1 MSKDYFF
8 DKIAQPQL
16 MDKELAIH
24 NTERSILNK
33 INNIFEYES
42 LPPTLVPRF
51 LELYLQ
57 TGGHCCVTDVP
68 EVGLCCFFGGWGGKP
83 DVYYQ
88 PTRYIVA
95 NPGLNFYKDL
105 EIGKDCVLCRNDMLT
120 LGLMPVIHK
129 YAVLLVENL
138 ISFRIAA
145 INSRVQFII
154 NAKDDS
160 SAKSARE
167 FLEQVEDGELGIIV
181 SDDLLS
187 AVEINPG
194 AQHNQSITE
203 LISLHQYIL
212 SQLYM
217 ELGIPDN
224 YNMKKERLT
233 STEANM
239 MTDKPAVSL
248 ENMYVERCIFCDK
261 INEMYGTNIRVRIN
275 ERWNSDADSEG
286 SDTGVQ
292 DERSDEG
299 DKPEVLHKQSD
310 V

>member
-1 MSKDYFF
+1 MSRDYFF
-8 DKIAQPQL
+8 DNIAQPQL
-16 MDKELAIH
+16 MNKELAIR
-24 NTERSILNK
+24 NTEKSILNK
-33 INNIFEYES
+33 INNIFEYEG

-57 TGGHCCVTDVP
+57 RGGHCCVTDVP
-68 EVGLCCFFGGWGGKP
+68 EVGLVTFQGGWGGEP
-83 DVYYQ
+83 DMYYQ

-95 NPGLNFYKDL
+95 NPGLNYYKDL
-105 EIGKDCVLCRNDMLT
+105 RIGVDCVLCRNDMLT

-129 YAVLLVENL
+129 YSVLLVENL

-160 SAKSARE
+160 TAASAKE
-167 FLEQVEDGELGIIV
+167 FLEQVEDGKLGIIT

-187 AVEINPG
+187 TIEVNPG
-194 AQHNQSITE
+194 SQHEKHISE

-217 ELGIPDN
+217 ELGIADN

-239 MTDKPAVSL
+239 MDNKPAVSL
-248 ENMYVERCIFCDK
+248 ENMYVERCIFCDR

-275 ERWNSDADSEG
+275 ERWDSNADSEG
-286 SDTGVQ
+286 SDSRIQ
-292 DERSDEG
+292 DKRSDE
-299 DKPEVLHKQSD
+299 DTSE
-310 V
+310 

>member
-1 MSKDYFF
+1 MSRDYFF
-8 DKIAQPQL
+8 DNIAQPQL
-16 MDKELAIH
+16 MNKELAIR
-24 NTERSILNK
+24 NTERGILNK
-33 INNIFEYES
+33 INNIFEYEG

-68 EVGLCCFFGGWGGKP
+68 EVGLVCFQGGWGGKP
-83 DVYYQ
+83 DMYYQ
-88 PTRYIVA
+88 PTKYIVA
-95 NPGLNFYKDL
+95 NPGLNFYKEL
-105 EIGKDCVLCRNDMLT
+105 AIGVDCVLCRNDMLT
-120 LGLMPVIHK
+120 LGLLPVIHK
-129 YAVLLVENL
+129 YSVLLVENL

-160 SAKSARE
+160 TAASAKE
-167 FLEQVEDGELGIIV
+167 FLEQVEDGKLGIIT

-187 AVEINPG
+187 TVEINPG
-194 AQHNQSITE
+194 AQHEKHISE

-217 ELGIPDN
+217 ELGIADN

-239 MTDKPAVSL
+239 MDNKPAVSL
-248 ENMYVERCIFCDK
+248 EDMYVERCIFCDR

-275 ERWNSDADSEG
+275 ERWDSNADSEG
-286 SDTGVQ
+286 SDSRIQ
-292 DERSDEG
+292 DKRSDE
-299 DKPEVLHKQSD
+299 DTSE
-310 V
+310 